1 MAGDLKRVA
10 SKAGTMN
17 GSKDMRGSRVLWLLC
32 LVDDGTRQRLD
43 DNADGVPPPAST
55 RAALNFAPGHSP
67 SARCALGECRGPRS
81 MDGRRQSWRGT
92 ASGSDAKREQSSDLV
107 HLGLDPA
114 RSICMRGPTI
124 SEQRKGL

>member
-17 GSKDMRGSRVLWLLC
+17 GSKDMHGSRVLWLLC
-32 LVDDGTRQRLD
+32 LVDDGTQRRLD
-43 DNADGVPPPAST
+43 ENADGVPPPASA

-67 SARCALGECRGPRS
+67 SAHCALGECRGPRS

-92 ASGSDAKREQSSDLV
+92 ASGSEKNRERSSDLS

-114 RSICMRGPTI
+114 CGRPGGNVLLT
-124 SEQRKGL
+124 

>member
-32 LVDDGTRQRLD
+32 LVDDGTQRRLD
-43 DNADGVPPPAST
+43 ENADGVPPPASA

-67 SARCALGECRGPRS
+67 SAHCALGECRGPRS

-92 ASGSDAKREQSSDLV
+92 ASGSDAERQQASDLG
-107 HLGLDPA
+107 HLGLEHVAEGGALEEADGRA
-114 RSICMRGPTI
+114 R
-124 SEQRKGL
+124 